1 MTSPDESNKIGDL
14 EVQLAH
20 QTKLLDEL
28 NEIVR
33 AQWTEIDKLT
43 RSVTLLA
50 DRLLNI
56 EDANKKGT
64 PGEEPPPPH
73 Y

>member
-1 MTSPDESNKIGDL
+1 MPSSNDANKLADL

-20 QTKLLDEL
+20 QTKHLDEL

-33 AQWTEIDKLT
+33 TQWAEIDKLT
-43 RSVTLLA
+43 RSVTHLA
-50 DRLLNI
+50 ERLLNI
-56 EDANKKGT
+56 EAASKKGA

>member
-1 MTSPDESNKIGDL
+1 MTSSEQNQTIADL
-14 EVQLAH
+14 EIQVAH

-33 AQWTEIDKLT
+33 KQWDEIDKLT
-43 RSVTLLA
+43 RSVTHLA

-56 EDANKKGT
+56 EEANKKGT
-64 PGEEPPPPH
+64 PSEEPPPPH